1 MPNLT
6 TNYNFKLPLVN
17 SLVDAN
23 QWGDQLN
30 SNWSSTDDFLLTAT
44 NELSNQINVGDSPYN
59 VQATDQNKIILVDA
73 SGGDVT
79 VNLLD
84 PVSAGDGFKV
94 SVKKVDSTENTVT
107 IVGNID
113 GVASSVL
120 GRPFNVNMLV
130 SDGTAGYNSL
140 TSNQSTLLTPSVDI
154 DFAASPYTVD
164 GSDQN
169 KILLVDASGGDV
181 NINLNTSSNAG
192 NGFEII
198 VKKIDASANVVNI
211 NADGAETI
219 DGQNVRTLDRQYEL
233 INIIADGFTNWNS
246 AIILDYL
253 STADVG
259 TDPNDIVALD
269 GSGRLPAV
277 DGSQLTNLPPQPEA
291 LIAQNFTNAT
301 NVDFTG
307 LEVFGLTY
315 RDFLFSI
322 NVNLNSAQ
330 RGLYFRTSTDGGIT
344 YDSSA
349 NNYGNTNKPGTG
361 QTYGWI
367 GEALNGSV
375 TATTYW
381 SVISRLLQPRLFEQS
396 VLVNKGFTN
405 NPGSPINS
413 IQAVDDAAAR
423 VLGQRVTAIRFGFDS
438 NFTSNTATGSIIM
451 YGFPN

>member
-59 VQATDQNKIILVDA
+59 VQATDQNKVILVDA

-219 DGQNVRTLDRQYEL
+219 DGQNVRTLERQYEL
-233 INIIADGFTNWNS
+233 INIIADGFSNWNS

-277 DGSQLTNLPPQPEA
+277 DGSQLTNLPA
-291 LIAQNFTNAT
+291 ATLITQNFTNAT
-301 NVDFTG
+301 NVDFTD

-322 NVNLNSAQ
+322 NVTLTSG
-330 RGLYFRTSTDGGIT
+330 REGLYFRTSTDNGIT
-344 YDSSA
+344 YDSG
-349 NNYGNTNKPGTG
+349 NNSYGSTNDPGVLLS
-361 QTYGWI
+361 YGWI
-367 GEALNGSV
+367 GDLLGSNPS
-375 TATTYW
+375 TTYW
-381 SVISRLLQPRLFEQS
+381 SVISRLLQPRLPQQS
-396 VLVNKGFTN
+396 VIVNKGFTN
-405 NPGSPINS
+405 NPTSPSNIVK
-413 IQAVDDAAAR
+413 VDDAAAR
-423 VLGQRVTAIRFGFDS
+423 VLAQQITAIRFGFDS
-438 NFTSNTATGSIIM
+438 NFNSNTATGSITM

>member
-59 VQATDQNKIILVDA
+59 VQATDQNKVILVDA

-169 KILLVDASGGDV
+169 KILLVDATGGDV

-233 INIIADGFTNWNS
+233 INIIADGFSNWNS

-277 DGSQLTNLPPQPEA
+277 DGSQLTNLPPQPVP
-291 LIAQNFTNAT
+291 LVTQNFTNAST
-301 NVDFTG
+301 VEFTG
-307 LEVFGLTY
+307 LNDFSTSY

-322 NVNLNSAQ
+322 NLTINNKVNK
-330 RGLYFRTSTDGGIT
+330 FRCKTSTNNGAS
-344 YDSSA
+344 YDSGNYIYMQGSSA
-349 NNYGNTNKPGTG
+349 SSSQSSYLIGNTST
-361 QTYGWI
+361 
-367 GEALNGSV
+367 SV
-375 TATTYW
+375 GNDTNSF
-381 SVISRLLQPRLFEQS
+381 SVICRLLQPNLPSKTAFIS
-396 VLVNKGFTN
+396 KGVMFRNQN
-405 NPGSPINS
+405 NAGDYYI
-413 IQAVDDAAAR
+413 I
-423 VLGQRVTAIRFGFDS
+423 DS
-438 NFTSNTATGSIIM
+438 SNTRTLVETINAIQFSFDIYLATGSILM
-451 YGFPN
+451 YGFTN

>member
-59 VQATDQNKIILVDA
+59 VQATDQNKVILVDA

-169 KILLVDASGGDV
+169 KILLVDATGGDV

-233 INIIADGFTNWNS
+233 INIIADGFSNWNS

-277 DGSQLTNLPPQPEA
+277 DGSQLTNLPPQPVP
-291 LIAQNFTNAT
+291 LITQNFTNAT
-301 NVDFTG
+301 TVDFTG
-307 LEVFGLTY
+307 LDSTLY

-322 NVNLNSAQ
+322 NLTLTNP
-330 RGLYFRTSTDGGIT
+330 REGLFFRTSINNGAS
-344 YDSSA
+344 YDAGSSD
-349 NNYGNTNKPGTG
+349 YGNTNDNTALN
-361 QTYGWI
+361 YGWI
-367 GEALNGSV
+367 GDLLGTNS
-375 TATTYW
+375 ATPYW
-381 SVISRLLQPRLFEQS
+381 TLICRLLQPGLPAPTFLLNHGATSRIPTAATVDTYF
-396 VLVNKGFTN
+396 VN
-405 NPGSPINS
+405 
-413 IQAVDDAAAR
+413 DAGYR
-423 VLGQRVTAIRFGFDS
+423 RSTQFVNAIRFGFDNS
-438 NFTSNTATGSIIM
+438 FTSNPATGSITM

>member
-59 VQATDQNKIILVDA
+59 VQATDQNKVILVDA

-169 KILLVDASGGDV
+169 KILLVDATGGDV

-233 INIIADGFTNWNS
+233 INIIADGFSNWNS

-277 DGSQLTNLPPQPEA
+277 DGSQLTNLPPQPA
-291 LIAQNFTNAT
+291 PLITQNFTNAV
-301 NVDFTG
+301 NVNFTG
-307 LEVFGLTY
+307 LDSFSTSY

-322 NVNLNSAQ
+322 NLTLTSPQEAL
-330 RGLYFRTSTDGGIT
+330 RFRTSTNNGAS
-344 YDSSA
+344 YDA
-349 NNYGNTNKPGTG
+349 GTNNYSNTNSNGAG
-361 QTYGWI
+361 NFGWI
-367 GEALNGSV
+367 GDLGGTNNP
-375 TATTYW
+375 TYEW
-381 SVISRLLQPRLFEQS
+381 TLICRLLQPGLPKPTYLLNHGTTSGIPPASASGTYF
-396 VLVNKGFTN
+396 VN
-405 NPGSPINS
+405 
-413 IQAVDDAAAR
+413 DAGYR
-423 VLGQRVTAIRFGFDS
+423 VASQQVNAIRFGFDN
-438 NFTSNTATGSIIM
+438 NFSSNTATGSITM